1 MNFSYSSPSTDSNS
15 RLFYWATMLSTKE
28 LNRNSP
34 IDSSRRLMI
43 TDVIAVPTSKHVTHI
58 VGKGLGRYLFSLNIN
73 TCSNAIIIRFNEPIN
88 LSKLSSTLSS
98 AKSLRIWVIFSGSD
112 ASESLDSTPFSAIGK
127 DNKIKLNL
135 KNKYSFKFN
144 VF

>member
-1 MNFSYSSPSTDSNS
+1 
-15 RLFYWATMLSTKE
+15 
-28 LNRNSP
+28 
-34 IDSSRRLMI
+34 
-43 TDVIAVPTSKHVTHI
+43 
-58 VGKGLGRYLFSLNIN
+58 
-73 TCSNAIIIRFNEPIN
+73 
-88 LSKLSSTLSS
+88 LSS